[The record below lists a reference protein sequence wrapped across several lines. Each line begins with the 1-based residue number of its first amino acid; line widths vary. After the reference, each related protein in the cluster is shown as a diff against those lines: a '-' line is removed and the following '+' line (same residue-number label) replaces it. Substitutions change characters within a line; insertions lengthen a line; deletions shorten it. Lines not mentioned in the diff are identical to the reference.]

1 MHFSRYTARVLPRL
15 HAFLSCGLAMLVCVS
30 YAFFVFTI
38 SVPDS
43 WASGPKQ
50 TESDNLIEVARSARV
65 VRLREQEAF
74 AQVVSLNA
82 SRLAVEAQGVV
93 RHWYA
98 DVGSRVRQ
106 GEPLLLLDDRDA
118 QLMLSQAQALAA
130 AARARLGLAEA
141 QVRRAEELVAKG
153 FFSQEALL
161 QRETERVLAQSES
174 ATAQAQENL
183 AKRALDKTILRAPFD
198 GIVLERFAQQGE
210 TLAAGAPAFV
220 FSDPAAVEI
229 EASLSAEQVQSL
241 RAGHT
246 PRLRWAGGLSD
257 LRLLRISE
265 VAMMPSR
272 TQTVRL
278 GVTGSQRPMAGAT
291 GQLVWSSGQPEIP
304 PSVIVRRQQGL
315 GVFVLV
321 PAAQGYTVRF
331 VLLPLAEEGRP
342 ALLEKHTG
350 LRDQSLVVV
359 RGQDSLQDGQ
369 QIDAARVRVQP

>member
-1 MHFSRYTARVLPRL
+1 
-15 HAFLSCGLAMLVCVS
+15 
-30 YAFFVFTI
+30 
-38 SVPDS
+38 
-43 WASGPKQ
+43 
-50 TESDNLIEVARSARV
+50 
-65 VRLREQEAF
+65 
-74 AQVVSLNA
+74 
-82 SRLAVEAQGVV
+82 
-93 RHWYA
+93 
-98 DVGSRVRQ
+98 
-106 GEPLLLLDDRDA
+106 
-118 QLMLSQAQALAA
+118 
-130 AARARLGLAEA
+130 
-141 QVRRAEELVAKG
+141 
-153 FFSQEALL
+153 
-161 QRETERVLAQSES
+161 
-174 ATAQAQENL
+174 
-183 AKRALDKTILRAPFD
+183 
-198 GIVLERFAQQGE
+198 
-210 TLAAGAPAFV
+210 V